1 MLLAVQNHQCERQL
15 CCAPLQCGVQGAI
28 EVQNFPQHCA
38 KVWRIAGGGRQLAMV
53 QGGLGLDGSVCWPV
67 LAGEDGGGRLG
78 SVLTG
83 WTAGH

>member
-1 MLLAVQNHQCERQL
+1 MLLAVQNHQCERQQ
-15 CCAPLQCGVQGAI
+15 CCAPLQCRVQGAM
-28 EVQNFPQHCA
+28 EVQDFPQHFA
-38 KVWRIAGGGRQLAMV
+38 KVCRIACGGRQLAMV
-53 QGGLGLDGSVCWPV
+53 QGAEGWTSVCWPV

>member
-1 MLLAVQNHQCERQL
+1 MSGSCAVHLYN
-15 CCAPLQCGVQGAI
+15 AKCGVLWKCRI
-28 EVQNFPQHCA
+28 FRSTVQKCA
-38 KVWRIAGGGRQLAMV
+38 ESPVDGGSWL

-83 WTAGH
+83 GQRDTSH